1 MNKIFKSDIP
11 NNNFLTYLFAI
22 YIGIIIFI
30 LNIVIISGYSVNAFI
45 NGWRDA
51 CENRISVEIPPTD
64 MTVSNILSV
73 KSILEKKCSDVKVLE
88 FDNIKD
94 ILDELN
100 FNIDIQKVN
109 SPKIL
114 EAKILS
120 DTDIQKLTKE
130 IKNISA
136 NIAVYVHKDFLS
148 PSIKIANFIYNNYI
162 LITVLIFISIIL
174 YSVLYSYQNIKM
186 NSESIYI
193 LTLLAADKNY
203 IFKQITLGMIRC
215 FIISFLI
222 SIFSS
227 VIFIFNASI
236 LDYFV
241 YSKYLI
247 WIFIVIFPVLIY
259 LLILIISKV
268 TIYYL
273 IEKRKTFL

>member
-1 MNKIFKSDIP
+1 MNKFFQSDIP
-11 NNNFLTYLFAI
+11 NNNFLMCLFAV

-30 LNIVIISGYSVNAFI
+30 LNIVVISGCSVNVFV
-45 NGWRDA
+45 NGWKDI
-51 CENRISVEIPPTD
+51 CENGISVEIPHTD
-64 MTVSNILSV
+64 MTISNILSV

-88 FDNIKD
+88 FNDIKD
-94 ILDELN
+94 VIDELN

-114 EAKILS
+114 EAKMLS
-120 DTDIQKLTKE
+120 DTDIKELTKE

-136 NIAVYVHKDFLS
+136 NITVYVHKDFLL
-148 PSIKIANFIYNNYI
+148 PSIKIANFIHNNYI
-162 LITVLIFISIIL
+162 LIIVLIFVSIIL
-174 YSVLYSYQNIKM
+174 YAILHSYQNIKI

-203 IFKQITLGMIRC
+203 IFKQIILGMVRC

-222 SIFSS
+222 SIFFS
-227 VIFIFNASI
+227 VIFIFNLSVM
-236 LDYFV
+236 DYFA

-247 WIFIVIFPVLIY
+247 CVFIIIFPILVY
-259 LLILIISKV
+259 LLIFIISRI

-273 IEKRKTFL
+273 IEKRKIFL